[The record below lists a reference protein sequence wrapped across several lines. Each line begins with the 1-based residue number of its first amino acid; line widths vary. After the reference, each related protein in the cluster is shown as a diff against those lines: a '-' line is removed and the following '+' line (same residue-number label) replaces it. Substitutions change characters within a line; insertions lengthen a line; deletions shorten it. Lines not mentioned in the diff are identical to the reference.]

1 MNLEY
6 LFNDNST
13 LYFGCTNILRPLR
26 SGDYTATSGIYKTAL
41 ENEKG
46 NAWTVGYSK
55 TFNEKTTVGVNYD
68 YTDMSNAIAKLPIY
82 DEANDKFTST
92 AVNAK
97 EVKQSFN
104 ITVDHQVND
113 NLRIGLAYSYMK
125 DRWDAK
131 SGYTLDPSWGYNN
144 STDINLGINNLRP
157 KNHYTMNVSYE
168 RGKLYTGL
176 LANWYTGASRTAFSS
191 NSFLILDWNLNYSFN
206 EDITAY
212 VTVTNLTNKAYETS
226 YNAWNGIG
234 SSAMPARQIMV
245 GTRYTF

>member
-1 MNLEY
+1 MNDNFDITPALRFAHYSDYKRESANGSTNMKGNTNAITPALNLEY

-13 LYFGCTNILRPLR
+13 LYFGWTNILRPLR

-97 EVKQSFN
+97 EVYHRRS
-104 ITVDHQVND
+104 
-113 NLRIGLAYSYMK
+113 
-125 DRWDAK
+125 
-131 SGYTLDPSWGYNN
+131 SG
-144 STDINLGINNLRP
+144 
-157 KNHYTMNVSYE
+157 
-168 RGKLYTGL
+168 
-176 LANWYTGASRTAFSS
+176 
-191 NSFLILDWNLNYSFN
+191 
-206 EDITAY
+206 
-212 VTVTNLTNKAYETS
+212 
-226 YNAWNGIG
+226 
-234 SSAMPARQIMV
+234 
-245 GTRYTF
+245 